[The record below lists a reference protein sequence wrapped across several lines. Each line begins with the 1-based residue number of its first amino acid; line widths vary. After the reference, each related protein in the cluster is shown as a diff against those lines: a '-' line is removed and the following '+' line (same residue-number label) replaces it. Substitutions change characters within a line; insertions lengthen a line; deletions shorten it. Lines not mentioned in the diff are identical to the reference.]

1 MGLKIEYLLTKQQC
15 VLYKLGHITEVESA
29 VLMKDPKQHLVV
41 PILDLQRLT
50 VVSALGRGA
59 TGVVFLVVNEE
70 SSESLALKVILRDS
84 IEKKR
89 NGNDDQYKRV
99 WFEQQALMCVKHP
112 LLPRLRGVLSTDK
125 VVGYA
130 IDYCPGQD
138 LNSLRNKQTERMFS
152 DHLIRFYAAE
162 MVLALEYLHNLGIAY
177 RDLKPENIMIQDNGH
192 IMLVD
197 FDLSTKLTPKTPKAS
212 PPPTTTTLTKPDK
225 TKRRRSL
232 LQRCCD
238 SGISPEESVVA
249 VTKPESCGNSNS
261 FVGTEEYVA
270 PEMIL
275 GIGHDFSIDWWSLG
289 IVLYEMLYGVTP
301 FKGTN
306 RKNTFYR
313 VLTEPARLVGEATLL
328 RDLISK
334 LLEKDPVKRIG
345 VEKIKGHDFFRGIDW
360 DLVLTISRPPY
371 IPSQLLD
378 HGSEG
383 KGGIKEIDV
392 ELFVQRIFQTTVEC
406 GKNQVDDEDTTNEY
420 NGDKNVNK
428 GVWVNGLDNN
438 PCQTNIFSVF

>member
-1 MGLKIEYLLTKQQC
+1 
-15 VLYKLGHITEVESA
+15 
-29 VLMKDPKQHLVV
+29 MKDHKQHLVV
-41 PILDLQRLT
+41 PILDLQRLK
-50 VVSALGRGA
+50 VISALGRGA

-70 SSESLALKVILRDS
+70 SSESLALKVILRES
-84 IEKKR
+84 IEKKC

-99 WFEQQALMCVKHP
+99 WFEQQSLMCFKHP

-197 FDLSTKLTPKTPKAS
+197 FDLSKKLTPKTPKAS
-212 PPPTTTTLTKPDK
+212 PTTTATPIKPDESATTT

-232 LQRCCD
+232 FQRCCN
-238 SGISPEESVVA
+238 SGISPEDSVVS
-249 VTKPESCGNSNS
+249 VTKPESEPESCGKSNS

-275 GIGHDFSIDWWSLG
+275 GNGHDFSVDWWSLG

-306 RKNTFYR
+306 RKETFYR

-334 LLEKDPVKRIG
+334 LLEKDPVKRIR
-345 VEKIKGHDFFRGIDW
+345 VEEIKGHDFFRGIDW

-371 IPSQLLD
+371 IPLQHLEN
-378 HGSEG
+378 GIEG
-383 KGGIKEIDV
+383 KEGIKEIDV
-392 ELFVQRIFQTTVEC
+392 ELFVQRIFQTSGEC
-406 GKNQVDDEDTTNEY
+406 EKNKVDEEDTTNKY
-420 NGDKNVNK
+420 NEENNQNVNK
-428 GVWVNGLDNN
+428 GVWVNGLNNN
-438 PCQTNIFSVF
+438 PSQTSSFSVF

>member
-1 MGLKIEYLLTKQQC
+1 MND
-15 VLYKLGHITEVESA
+15 H
-29 VLMKDPKQHLVV
+29 KQHLVV
-41 PILDLQRLT
+41 PILDLQRLK
-50 VVSALGRGA
+50 VISALGRGA

-70 SSESLALKVILRDS
+70 SSESLALKVILRES
-84 IEKKR
+84 IEKKC

-99 WFEQQALMCVKHP
+99 WFEQQALMCFKHP

-162 MVLALEYLHNLGIAY
+162 MVLALEYLHNLDIAY

-212 PPPTTTTLTKPDK
+212 PTTTPIKADES
-225 TKRRRSL
+225 KRRRSL
-232 LQRCCD
+232 FQSCCN
-238 SGISPEESVVA
+238 SCISPEESVVS
-249 VTKPESCGNSNS
+249 VTKTESCGKSNS

-275 GIGHDFSIDWWSLG
+275 GNGHDFSIDWWSLG

-306 RKNTFYR
+306 RKETFYR
-313 VLTEPARLVGEATLL
+313 ILTDPPRLVGEATLL

-334 LLEKDPVKRIG
+334 LLEKDPIKRIG
-345 VEKIKGHDFFRGIDW
+345 VEEIKGHDFFRGIDW

-371 IPSQLLD
+371 IPLQHLEN
-378 HGSEG
+378 GIEG
-383 KGGIKEIDV
+383 KEGIKEIDV
-392 ELFVQRIFQTTVEC
+392 ELFVQRIFQTTYEC
-406 GKNQVDDEDTTNEY
+406 GKNKVDDEDTTNKY
-420 NGDKNVNK
+420 NGEQTVNK
-428 GVWVNGLDNN
+428 GVWVNGLNNN
-438 PCQTNIFSVF
+438 PCQTNNFSVF